1 MKLNNIIIKQT
12 MVPSFLI
19 CKNNLISFYKKF
31 LWKNNYDNNV
41 IKFVDTHVTLN
52 IMYFNF
58 SIKNIKN
65 NINIFIHK

>member
-58 SIKNIKN
+58 SIKN